1 MFDVHGSWRKQRI
14 PTPEFSPL
22 TSDPRDVPALSLGPL
37 LPDTPAPLRLC
48 ASAPSRRRAV
58 GSRLGARRSPRGIVY
73 PILLGSILIIGVATA
88 GVAEL
93 WTTQIKRD
101 KEEELLFRLG
111 EIRRAIIR
119 YRADHN
125 RLPKELKD
133 LLDDRTQLQTR
144 RYLRRIYPDPMTGKA
159 DWDLKLVVD
168 RTGAVSGIED
178 VHSKST
184 GKPLRS
190 VTLFGKKA
198 ESTTY
203 KDW

>member
-1 MFDVHGSWRKQRI
+1 M
-14 PTPEFSPL
+14 
-22 TSDPRDVPALSLGPL
+22 PAFSLGPP
-37 LPDTPAPLRLC
+37 LPDTPAPRRPCSVRWRL
-48 ASAPSRRRAV
+48 AV
-58 GSRLGARRSPRGIVY
+58 PHRPRGIVY
-73 PILLGSILIIGVATA
+73 PMLLGAILIIGVATA

-93 WTTQIKRD
+93 WTTQVKRE
-101 KEEELLFRLG
+101 KEQELLFRLG
-111 EIRRAIIR
+111 EFRRAIAR

-159 DWDLKLVVD
+159 DWSLKLVVD
-168 RTGAVSGIED
+168 RAGVVSGIED
-178 VHSKST
+178 VHSTSA

-190 VTLFGKKA
+190 IPGKSA
-198 ESTTY
+198 ESSTY

>member
-1 MFDVHGSWRKQRI
+1 M
-14 PTPEFSPL
+14 
-22 TSDPRDVPALSLGPL
+22 
-37 LPDTPAPLRLC
+37 
-48 ASAPSRRRAV
+48 
-58 GSRLGARRSPRGIVY
+58 VY
-73 PILLGSILIIGVATA
+73 PLLLGSILIIGVATA

-93 WTTQIKRD
+93 WSTQVKRE

-111 EIRRAIIR
+111 EIRRGITR

-133 LLDDRTQLQTR
+133 LLEDKTQMQVR

-168 RTGAVSGIED
+168 RAGIISGIED
-178 VHSKST
+178 VHSKSK
-184 GKPLRS
+184 GKPMRVLP
-190 VTLFGKKA
+190 GKPT
-198 ESTTY
+198 EGLTY

>member
-1 MFDVHGSWRKQRI
+1 MFNVHGSWWKRRVL
-14 PTPEFSPL
+14 TPERSPL
-22 TSDPRDVPALSLGPL
+22 TSGPSLVSSLSLAPL
-37 LPDTPAPLRLC
+37 LPDPPAPARPW
-48 ASAPSRRRAV
+48 ASAPLGLGASCSRRSV
-58 GSRLGARRSPRGIVY
+58 LRSPRGIVY
-73 PILLGSILIIGVATA
+73 PMLLGSILIIGVATA

-93 WTTQIKRD
+93 WTTQIKRE

-111 EIRRAIIR
+111 EIRRGIIR

-159 DWDLKLVVD
+159 DWDLKLIVD

-178 VHSKST
+178 VHSKSA
-184 GKPLRS
+184 GKPLKS
-190 VTLFGKKA
+190 LPGKKA
-198 ESTTY
+198 ESATY

>member
-1 MFDVHGSWRKQRI
+1 M
-14 PTPEFSPL
+14 
-22 TSDPRDVPALSLGPL
+22 
-37 LPDTPAPLRLC
+37 
-48 ASAPSRRRAV
+48 
-58 GSRLGARRSPRGIVY
+58 
-73 PILLGSILIIGVATA
+73 LLGSILIIGVATA

-93 WTTQIKRD
+93 WTTQVKRD

-133 LLDDRTQLQTR
+133 LLEDKTQLQTR

-159 DWDLKLVVD
+159 DWDLKVIAD
-168 RTGAVSGIED
+168 RAGVISGIED
-178 VHSKST
+178 VHSKSA
-184 GKPLRS
+184 GKPLKS
-190 VTLFGKKA
+190 IPGKQT
-198 ESTTY
+198 EGITY